1 MKVSTKGRY
10 ALRTMIDLTIH
21 EHGNPIPLKEIAA
34 RQDISLKY
42 MEQIISLL
50 IKAKL
55 VKSVRGNSGGYLLA
69 KPSMQYT
76 AGDILRAAEGDMS
89 PIACIEQNHTNC
101 ANADICSVLPFWLGL
116 NKVINGYLDSVTL
129 SELAR
134 QAEQISVRA
143 KCNPTHK
150 QTKTAKQ
157 TATKTQ
163 TQA

>member
-10 ALRTMIDLTIH
+10 ALRTMIDLTVN
-21 EHGNPIPLKEIAA
+21 ENGSPIPLKDIAT
-34 RQDISLKY
+34 RQNISLKY

-55 VKSVRGNSGGYLLA
+55 VKSVRGNNGGYLLA

-76 AGDILRAAEGDMS
+76 AGDILRAAEGNMS
-89 PIACIEQNHTNC
+89 PIACIEENHSKC
-101 ANADICSVLPFWLGL
+101 QRADYCSVLPFWLGL

-134 QAEQISVRA
+134 QAKESDMLLSCDEV
-143 KCNPTHK
+143 K
-150 QTKTAKQ
+150 TKK
-157 TATKTQ
+157 
-163 TQA
+163 

>member
-10 ALRTMIDLTIH
+10 ALRTMIDLTVN
-21 EHGNPIPLKEIAA
+21 ETGNPIPLKDIAN
-34 RQDISLKY
+34 RQNISLKY

-55 VKSVRGNSGGYLLA
+55 VKSVRGNNGGYLLA

-76 AGDILRAAEGDMS
+76 AGDILRAAEGDMA
-89 PIACIEQNHTNC
+89 PIACIENDHSKC
-101 ANADICSVLPFWLGL
+101 KRADYCSVLPFWLGL

-134 QAEQISVRA
+134 QAKETNKLFSCKQHEEKA
-143 KCNPTHK
+143 KN
-150 QTKTAKQ
+150 
-157 TATKTQ
+157 
-163 TQA
+163 